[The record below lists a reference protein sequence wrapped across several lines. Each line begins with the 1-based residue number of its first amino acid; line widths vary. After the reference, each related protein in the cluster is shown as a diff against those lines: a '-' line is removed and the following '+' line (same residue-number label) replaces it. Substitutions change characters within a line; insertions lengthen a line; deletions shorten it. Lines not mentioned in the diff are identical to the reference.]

1 MGKNENTPITINDKE
16 YIVEDFTDEQRTL
29 LNHIQDLE
37 RKIGSSQF
45 NLDQLMIGREAF
57 VNRLVSSV
65 EQEDNGDTTSH

>member
-16 YIVEDFTDEQRTL
+16 YIVEDFTDEQRAL

-37 RKIGSSQF
+37 RKVAGAQF

-65 EQEDNGDTTSH
+65 EQEDNGDTTAD